1 MRKVIPIMLAMLLV
15 CSQGLAQKQPQ
26 AQSSSQK
33 KAKLEREI
41 AILDQQLKENA
52 SKTRSANTALKL
64 TRKKISTRKNLVKES
79 EAQISMLDRRI
90 REKDK
95 KIDSL
100 RQRYDLLSDNYEK
113 LVRTAYKNRDTRIWY
128 MYLLSSEGLT
138 QGLRRFGYLRTM
150 AGSLNAQAIEI
161 KDTRAKIEEEKASLQ
176 KLREEASVL
185 RSSRVGELKKLEA
198 DESHSAQLVAS
209 LNKDKARYQKELA
222 TKKKQVEALK
232 AEMSKMVKKSSSKP
246 KTAVD
251 EKLDKEF
258 ASNMGKLPWPAD
270 GPVVDS
276 FGKHYHPVYKNV
288 EMPFNNGVN
297 IALAKDTAVKAVFDG
312 TVSNVVVIPGYNKCV
327 LVQHGGYFTF
337 YCKLASVNVKAG
349 DKVKTGQVLGRVDT
363 IAGETQLHFELWEG
377 KNPQNPEFWL
387 K

>member
-1 MRKVIPIMLAMLLV
+1 MRRLALISIIAILAAG
-15 CSQGLAQKQPQ
+15 QGF

-52 SKTRSANTALKL
+52 SKAKSANTALKL
-64 TRKKISTRKNLVKES
+64 TRKKISSRKSLVAES
-79 EAQISMLDRRI
+79 DAQINTLNRRI
-90 REKDK
+90 RDK
-95 KIDSL
+95 NAKIDSL
-100 RQRYDLLSDNYEK
+100 QKRYELLSSNYDK

-128 MYLLSSEGLT
+128 MYLLSSEGLS
-138 QGLRRFGYLRTM
+138 QGLRRYGYLKSM
-150 AGSLNAQAIEI
+150 AGGLNSQALEI
-161 KDTRAKIEEEKASLQ
+161 KDTRARIEAEKASLE

-185 RSSRVGELKKLEA
+185 RSSRVIELKQLEK
-198 DESHSAQLVAS
+198 DESSSKQLVAS
-209 LNKDKARYQKELA
+209 LNKDKSRYQKELA
-222 TKKKQVEALK
+222 AKRKQMEALK
-232 AEMSKMVKKSSSKP
+232 AEMNKMVKKSSSKP

-258 ASNMGKLPWPAD
+258 AANMGKLPWPAD

-276 FGKHYHPVYKNV
+276 FGKHNHPVYKNV

-297 IALAKDTAVKAVFDG
+297 IALGKDTAVKAVFDG

-377 KNPQNPEFWL
+377 KQPQNPEYWL
-387 K
+387 R

>member
-1 MRKVIPIMLAMLLV
+1 MRKLAAFALAAILL
-15 CSQGLAQKQPQ
+15 CGQALAQNT
-26 AQSSSQK
+26 SQK

-64 TRKKISTRKNLVKES
+64 TRKKISARKGLVAES
-79 EAQISMLDRRI
+79 DAQISALNKQI
-90 REKDK
+90 REKDAN
-95 KIDSL
+95 IDSL
-100 RQRYDLLSDNYEK
+100 EARYTMLSGNYDK
-113 LVRTAYKNRDTRIWY
+113 LVRTAYKNRDSRIWY
-128 MYLLSSEGLT
+128 MYLLSSDGLT
-138 QGLRRFGYLRTM
+138 QGLRRYGYLKSM
-150 AGSLNAQAIEI
+150 AAGLNTQALEI
-161 KDTRAKIEEEKASLQ
+161 KDTRARLEEEKSGLE

-185 RSSRVGELKKLEA
+185 RDTRVVELKQLEKDENSSR
-198 DESHSAQLVAS
+198 QLVAS
-209 LNKDKARYQKELA
+209 LNKDKAKYQKELA
-222 TKKKQVEALK
+222 AKKKQVQALN
-232 AEMSKMVKKSSSKP
+232 AELNKMVKKSSSKP
-246 KTAVD
+246 KTEVD
-251 EKLDKEF
+251 AKLDKQF
-258 ASNMGKLPWPAD
+258 AANKGKLPWPAD

-288 EMPFNNGVN
+288 ELPFNNGMN
-297 IALAKDTAVKAVFDG
+297 IALSKDSAVKAVFDG
-312 TVSNVVVIPGYNKCV
+312 TVSNVVVIPGYNQCI

-377 KNPQNPEFWL
+377 KTPRNPELWL

>member
-1 MRKVIPIMLAMLLV
+1 MRKVTPIILAMLLV
-15 CSQGLAQKQPQ
+15 CGQGLAQKSGS
-26 AQSSSQK
+26 AQK
-33 KAKLEREI
+33 RAKLEREI

-52 SKTRSANTALKL
+52 GKVKSANTALKL
-64 TRKKISTRKNLVKES
+64 TRKKISSRKSLVKES

-90 REKDK
+90 REKDQ

-100 RQRYDLLSDNYEK
+100 EQRYNLLSSNYEK

-138 QGLRRFGYLRTM
+138 QGLRRFGYLKGM
-150 AGSLNAQAIEI
+150 AGSLNAQALEI
-161 KDTRAKIEEEKASLQ
+161 KDTRARLEEEKASLQ
-176 KLREEASVL
+176 KLREEAGVL
-185 RSSRVGELKKLEA
+185 RSTRLGELKKLEA
-198 DESHSAQLVAS
+198 DESHSQQLVAS
-209 LNKDKARYQKELA
+209 LNKDKNRYQKELA
-222 TKKKQVEALK
+222 AKRKQVEALK
-232 AEMSKMVKKSSSKP
+232 AEMNRMVKKSSSKP

-258 ASNMGKLPWPAD
+258 AANCGKLPWPAD

-288 EMPFNNGVN
+288 ELPFNNGMN
-297 IALAKDTAVKAVFDG
+297 IALAKDTAIKAVFDG
-312 TVSNVVVIPGYNKCV
+312 VVANVAMIPGYNQCV

-349 DKVKTGQVLGRVDT
+349 DKVKIGQVLGRVDT

>member
-1 MRKVIPIMLAMLLV
+1 MRKLSFILILVSLLA
-15 CSQGLAQKQPQ
+15 GPAF

-52 SKTRSANTALKL
+52 SKTKNANTALKL
-64 TRKKISTRKNLVKES
+64 TRKKISAGKNLVAES
-79 EAQISMLDRRI
+79 DAQISTIDKRI
-90 REKDK
+90 KDK
-95 KIDSL
+95 NSKIDSL
-100 RQRYDLLSDNYEK
+100 EARYALISDNYDK

-128 MYLLSSEGLT
+128 MYLLASQNIT
-138 QGLRRFGYLRTM
+138 QSLRRYGYLKNM
-150 AGSLNAQAIEI
+150 AVQLNAQAVEI
-161 KDTRAKIEEEKASLQ
+161 KDTRARIEEEKQSLE
-176 KLREEASVL
+176 KLREEASAL
-185 RSSRVGELKKLEA
+185 RNTRVTELKQLQK
-198 DESHSAQLVAS
+198 DEDNSKQLVAS
-209 LNKDKARYQKELA
+209 LNKDKAKYQKELA
-222 TKKKQVEALK
+222 AKKKQVQALN
-232 AEMSKMVKKSSSKP
+232 AELNKMVKKSSSKP
-246 KTAVD
+246 KTEVD
-251 EKLDKEF
+251 EKLDKQF
-258 ASNMGKLPWPAD
+258 AANMGKLPWPAD

-288 EMPFNNGVN
+288 ELPFNNGVN
-297 IALAKDTAVKAVFDG
+297 IALSKDSAVKAVFDG
-312 TVSNVVVIPGYNKCV
+312 TVSNVVVIPGYNQCI

-377 KNPQNPEFWL
+377 KTPRNPELWL

>member
-1 MRKVIPIMLAMLLV
+1 MRKLAAFALAATLL
-15 CSQGLAQKQPQ
+15 CGQALAQNT
-26 AQSSSQK
+26 SQK

-64 TRKKISTRKNLVKES
+64 TRKKISARKGLVAES
-79 EAQISMLDRRI
+79 DAQISALNKQI
-90 REKDK
+90 HEKDA

-100 RQRYDLLSDNYEK
+100 EARYTQLSGNYDK
-113 LVRTAYKNRDTRIWY
+113 LVRTAYKNRDSRIWY
-128 MYLLSSEGLT
+128 MYLLSSDGLT
-138 QGLRRFGYLRTM
+138 QGLRRYGYLKSM
-150 AGSLNAQAIEI
+150 AAGLNTQALEI
-161 KDTRAKIEEEKASLQ
+161 KDTRARLEEEKSGLE

-185 RSSRVGELKKLEA
+185 RDTRVVELKQLEKDENSSR
-198 DESHSAQLVAS
+198 QLVAS
-209 LNKDKARYQKELA
+209 LNKDKAKYQKELA
-222 TKKKQVEALK
+222 AKKKQVQALN
-232 AEMSKMVKKSSSKP
+232 AELNKMVKKSSSKP
-246 KTAVD
+246 KTEVD
-251 EKLDKEF
+251 AKLDKQF
-258 ASNMGKLPWPAD
+258 AANKGKLPWPAD

-288 EMPFNNGVN
+288 ELPFNNGMN
-297 IALAKDTAVKAVFDG
+297 IALSKDSAVKAVFDG
-312 TVSNVVVIPGYNKCV
+312 TVSNVVVIPGYNQCI

-377 KNPQNPEFWL
+377 KTPRNPELWL

>member
-1 MRKVIPIMLAMLLV
+1 MRRFAAFALVAILL
-15 CSQGLAQKQPQ
+15 CTQ
-26 AQSSSQK
+26 AAGQNSSQK

-52 SKTRSANTALKL
+52 SKVKSANTALKL
-64 TRKKISTRKNLVKES
+64 TRKKISARKGLLAES
-79 EAQISMLDRRI
+79 DAQISTLDKRI
-90 REKDK
+90 NEKSG

-100 RQRYDLLSDNYEK
+100 EARYALLSGNYDK
-113 LVRTAYKNRDTRIWY
+113 LVRTAYKNRDSRIWY
-128 MYLLSSEGLT
+128 MYLLSSDGLT
-138 QGLRRFGYLRTM
+138 QGLRRYGYLKSM
-150 AGSLNAQAIEI
+150 AASLNAQALEI
-161 KDTRAKIEEEKASLQ
+161 KDTRARLEEEKAGLV

-185 RSSRVGELKKLEA
+185 RNTRVVELKQLEK
-198 DESHSAQLVAS
+198 DENTSRQLVAS
-209 LNKDKARYQKELA
+209 LGKDKARYQKELA
-222 TKKKQVEALK
+222 AKKRQVQALN
-232 AEMSKMVKKSSSKP
+232 AELNKMVKKSGGKP
-246 KTAVD
+246 KTEVD
-251 EKLDKEF
+251 AKLDKEF
-258 ASNMGKLPWPAD
+258 AANRGKLPWPAD

-288 EMPFNNGVN
+288 ELPFNNGVN
-297 IALAKDTAVKAVFDG
+297 IALGKDSAVKAVFDG
-312 TVSNVVVIPGYNKCV
+312 TVSNVVVIPGYNQCI

-377 KNPQNPEFWL
+377 KTPRNPELWL

>member
-1 MRKVIPIMLAMLLV
+1 MRKLAALALAAILL
-15 CSQGLAQKQPQ
+15 CGQAPAQNT
-26 AQSSSQK
+26 SQK

-64 TRKKISTRKNLVKES
+64 TRKKISTRKGLVAES
-79 EAQISMLDRRI
+79 DAQISTLDKRI
-90 REKDK
+90 KEKND

-100 RQRYDLLSDNYEK
+100 EARYTLLSGNYDK
-113 LVRTAYKNRDTRIWY
+113 LVRTAYKNRDSRIWY
-128 MYLLSSEGLT
+128 MYLLSSDGLT
-138 QGLRRFGYLRTM
+138 QGLRRYGYLKSM
-150 AGSLNAQAIEI
+150 ASGLNAQALEI
-161 KDTRAKIEEEKASLQ
+161 KDTQARLEEEKASLE
-176 KLREEASVL
+176 KLREEASMLRNTRVL
-185 RSSRVGELKKLEA
+185 ELKQLEKDENSSR
-198 DESHSAQLVAS
+198 QLVAS
-209 LNKDKARYQKELA
+209 LNKDKAKYQKELA
-222 TKKKQVEALK
+222 AKKKQVQALN
-232 AEMSKMVKKSSSKP
+232 AELNKMVKKSSSKP
-246 KTAVD
+246 KTEVD
-251 EKLDKEF
+251 AKLDKEF
-258 ASNMGKLPWPAD
+258 AANKGRLPWPAD

-288 EMPFNNGVN
+288 ELPFNNGVN
-297 IALAKDTAVKAVFDG
+297 IALGKDSAVKAVFDG
-312 TVSNVVVIPGYNKCV
+312 TVSNVVVIPGYNQCI

-377 KNPQNPEFWL
+377 KTPRNPELWL

>member
-1 MRKVIPIMLAMLLV
+1 MLAMLLI
-15 CSQGLAQKQPQ
+15 CSQGLAQKQSQ

-33 KAKLEREI
+33 QAKLEREI

-52 SKTRSANTALKL
+52 GKVRSANTALKL
-64 TRKKISTRKNLVKES
+64 TRKKISTRKSLVKES

-90 REKDK
+90 HEKDR

-100 RQRYDLLSDNYEK
+100 QRRYELISSNYEK

-176 KLREEASVL
+176 KLREEAGVL
-185 RSSRVGELKKLEA
+185 RSTRLGELKKLQA
-198 DESHSAQLVAS
+198 DETQSAQLVAS

-222 TKKKQVEALK
+222 TKKKQVQALK
-232 AEMSKMVKKSSSKP
+232 AEMNKMVKKSSSKP

-297 IALAKDTAVKAVFDG
+297 IALSKDTAVKAVFEG
-312 TVSNVVVIPGYNKCV
+312 TVSNVVVIPGYNQCV

>member
-1 MRKVIPIMLAMLLV
+1 MRKLAVILMAMALV
-15 CSQGLAQKQPQ
+15 CTQGLAQKQTSTQ
-26 AQSSSQK
+26 ASNQK
-33 KAKLEREI
+33 RAKLEREI

-52 SKTRSANTALKL
+52 GKVRSANTALKL
-64 TRKKISTRKNLVKES
+64 TRKKISSRKSLVKES

-90 REKDK
+90 REKDR

-100 RQRYDLLSDNYEK
+100 QQRYQLLSSNYEK
-113 LVRTAYKNRDTRIWY
+113 LVCTAYKNRDTRIWY

-138 QGLRRFGYLRTM
+138 QGLRRFGYLKSM
-150 AGSLNAQAIEI
+150 AGGLNAQALEI
-161 KDTRAKIEEEKASLQ
+161 KDTRARLEEEKASLQ
-176 KLREEASVL
+176 KLREEAGVL
-185 RSSRVGELKKLEA
+185 RSARLGELKKLEA
-198 DESHSAQLVAS
+198 DENHSQQLVAS

-222 TKKKQVEALK
+222 AKKKQVEALK
-232 AEMSKMVKKSSSKP
+232 AQMSKMVKKSSSKP

-297 IALAKDTAVKAVFDG
+297 IALAKDTAVKSVFEG
-312 TVSNVVVIPGYNKCV
+312 TVSNVVVIPGYNQCV

-349 DKVKTGQVLGRVDT
+349 DKVKTGQVLGRVDS

>member
-1 MRKVIPIMLAMLLV
+1 MRRFAAFALAAILL
-15 CSQGLAQKQPQ
+15 CTQ
-26 AQSSSQK
+26 AAGQNSSQK

-52 SKTRSANTALKL
+52 SKVKSANTALKL
-64 TRKKISTRKNLVKES
+64 TRKKISARKGLLAES
-79 EAQISMLDRRI
+79 DAQISTLDKRI
-90 REKDK
+90 NEKSG

-100 RQRYDLLSDNYEK
+100 EARYALLSGNYDK
-113 LVRTAYKNRDTRIWY
+113 LVRTAYKNRDARIWY
-128 MYLLSSEGLT
+128 MYLLSSDGLT
-138 QGLRRFGYLRTM
+138 QGLRRYGYLKSM
-150 AGSLNAQAIEI
+150 AASLNAQALEI
-161 KDTRAKIEEEKASLQ
+161 KDTRARLEEEKAGLV

-185 RSSRVGELKKLEA
+185 RNTRVVELKQLEKDENSSR
-198 DESHSAQLVAS
+198 QLVAS
-209 LNKDKARYQKELA
+209 LGKDKARYQKELA
-222 TKKKQVEALK
+222 AKKRQVQALN
-232 AEMSKMVKKSSSKP
+232 AELNKMVKKSGGKP
-246 KTAVD
+246 KTEVD
-251 EKLDKEF
+251 AKLDKEF
-258 ASNMGKLPWPAD
+258 AANRGKLPWPAD

-288 EMPFNNGVN
+288 ELPFNNGVN
-297 IALAKDTAVKAVFDG
+297 IALGKDSAVKAVFDG
-312 TVSNVVVIPGYNKCV
+312 TVSNVVVIPGYNQCI

-377 KNPQNPEFWL
+377 KTPRNPELWL

>member
-1 MRKVIPIMLAMLLV
+1 MRKAISIMLAMLLI
-15 CSQGLAQKQPQ
+15 CSQGLAQKQSQ

-33 KAKLEREI
+33 QAKLEREI

-52 SKTRSANTALKL
+52 GKVRSANTALKL
-64 TRKKISTRKNLVKES
+64 TRKKISTRKSLVKES

-90 REKDK
+90 REKDH

-100 RQRYDLLSDNYEK
+100 QRRYEHISSNYEK

-176 KLREEASVL
+176 KLREEAGVL
-185 RSSRVGELKKLEA
+185 RSARLGELKKLQV
-198 DESHSAQLVAS
+198 DETQSAQLVAS

-222 TKKKQVEALK
+222 AKKKQVQALK
-232 AEMSKMVKKSSSKP
+232 AEMNKMVKKSSSKP

-297 IALAKDTAVKAVFDG
+297 IALSKDTAVKAVFDG
-312 TVSNVVVIPGYNKCV
+312 TVSNVVVIPGYNQCV

>member
-1 MRKVIPIMLAMLLV
+1 MRRFAAFALAAILL
-15 CSQGLAQKQPQ
+15 CTQ
-26 AQSSSQK
+26 AAGQNSSQK

-52 SKTRSANTALKL
+52 SKVKSANTALKL
-64 TRKKISTRKNLVKES
+64 TRKKISARKGLLAES
-79 EAQISMLDRRI
+79 DAQISTLDKRI
-90 REKDK
+90 NEKSG

-100 RQRYDLLSDNYEK
+100 EARYALLSGNYDK
-113 LVRTAYKNRDTRIWY
+113 LVRTAYKNRDSRIWY
-128 MYLLSSEGLT
+128 MYLLSSDGLT
-138 QGLRRFGYLRTM
+138 QGLRRYGYLKSM
-150 AGSLNAQAIEI
+150 AASLNAQALEI
-161 KDTRAKIEEEKASLQ
+161 KDTRARLEEEKAGLV

-185 RSSRVGELKKLEA
+185 RNTRVGELKQLEK
-198 DESHSAQLVAS
+198 DENSSRQLVAS
-209 LNKDKARYQKELA
+209 LGKDKARYQKELA
-222 TKKKQVEALK
+222 AKKRQVQALN
-232 AEMSKMVKKSSSKP
+232 AELNKMVKKSGGKP
-246 KTAVD
+246 KTEVD
-251 EKLDKEF
+251 AKLDKEF
-258 ASNMGKLPWPAD
+258 AANRGKLPWPAD

-288 EMPFNNGVN
+288 ELPFNNGVN
-297 IALAKDTAVKAVFDG
+297 IALGKDSAVKAVFDG
-312 TVSNVVVIPGYNKCV
+312 TVSNVVVIPGYNQCI

-377 KNPQNPEFWL
+377 KTPRNPELWL

>member
-1 MRKVIPIMLAMLLV
+1 MRKLAAFALAAILL
-15 CSQGLAQKQPQ
+15 CGQALAQNT
-26 AQSSSQK
+26 SQK

-64 TRKKISTRKNLVKES
+64 TRKKISARKGLVAES
-79 EAQISMLDRRI
+79 DAQISALNKQI
-90 REKDK
+90 HEKDA

-100 RQRYDLLSDNYEK
+100 EARYTQLSGNYDK
-113 LVRTAYKNRDTRIWY
+113 LVRTAYKKRDSRIWY
-128 MYLLSSEGLT
+128 MYLLSSDGLT
-138 QGLRRFGYLRTM
+138 QGLRRYGYLKSM
-150 AGSLNAQAIEI
+150 AAGLNTQALEI
-161 KDTRAKIEEEKASLQ
+161 KDTRARLEEEKSGLE

-185 RSSRVGELKKLEA
+185 RDTRVVELKQLEKDENSSR
-198 DESHSAQLVAS
+198 QLVAS
-209 LNKDKARYQKELA
+209 LNKDKAKYQKELA
-222 TKKKQVEALK
+222 AKKKQVQALNT
-232 AEMSKMVKKSSSKP
+232 ELNKMVKKSSSKP
-246 KTAVD
+246 KTEVD
-251 EKLDKEF
+251 AKLDKQF
-258 ASNMGKLPWPAD
+258 AANKGKLPWPAD

-288 EMPFNNGVN
+288 ELPFNNGMN
-297 IALAKDTAVKAVFDG
+297 IALSKDSAVKAVFDG
-312 TVSNVVVIPGYNKCV
+312 TVSNVVVIPGYNQCI

-377 KNPQNPEFWL
+377 KTPRNPELWL

>member
-1 MRKVIPIMLAMLLV
+1 MRRFAAFALAAILL
-15 CSQGLAQKQPQ
+15 CTQ
-26 AQSSSQK
+26 AAGQNSSQK

-52 SKTRSANTALKL
+52 SKVKSANTALKL
-64 TRKKISTRKNLVKES
+64 TRKKISARKGLLAES
-79 EAQISMLDRRI
+79 DAQISTFDKRI
-90 REKDK
+90 NEKSG

-100 RQRYDLLSDNYEK
+100 EARYALLSGNYDK
-113 LVRTAYKNRDTRIWY
+113 LVRTAYKNRDSRIWY
-128 MYLLSSEGLT
+128 MYLLSSDGLT
-138 QGLRRFGYLRTM
+138 QGLRRYGYLKSM
-150 AGSLNAQAIEI
+150 AASLNAQALEI
-161 KDTRAKIEEEKASLQ
+161 KDTRARLEEEKAGLV

-185 RSSRVGELKKLEA
+185 RNTRVVELKQLEKDENSSR
-198 DESHSAQLVAS
+198 QLVAS
-209 LNKDKARYQKELA
+209 LGKDKARYQKELA
-222 TKKKQVEALK
+222 AKKRQVQALN
-232 AEMSKMVKKSSSKP
+232 AELNKMVKKSGGKP
-246 KTAVD
+246 KTEVD
-251 EKLDKEF
+251 AKLDKEF
-258 ASNMGKLPWPAD
+258 AANRGKLPWPAD

-288 EMPFNNGVN
+288 ELPFNNGVN
-297 IALAKDTAVKAVFDG
+297 IALGKDSAVKAVFDG
-312 TVSNVVVIPGYNKCV
+312 TVSNVVVIPGYNQCI

-377 KNPQNPEFWL
+377 KTPRNPELWL

>member
-1 MRKVIPIMLAMLLV
+1 MRRFAAFALAAILL
-15 CSQGLAQKQPQ
+15 CTQ
-26 AQSSSQK
+26 AAGQNSSQK

-52 SKTRSANTALKL
+52 SKVKSANTALKL
-64 TRKKISTRKNLVKES
+64 TRKKISARKGLLAES
-79 EAQISMLDRRI
+79 DAQISTLDKRI
-90 REKDK
+90 NEKSG

-100 RQRYDLLSDNYEK
+100 EARYALLSGNYDK
-113 LVRTAYKNRDTRIWY
+113 LVRTAYKNRDSRIWY
-128 MYLLSSEGLT
+128 MYLLSSDGLT
-138 QGLRRFGYLRTM
+138 QGLRRYGYLKSM
-150 AGSLNAQAIEI
+150 AASLNAQALEI
-161 KDTRAKIEEEKASLQ
+161 KDTRARLEEEKAGLV

-185 RSSRVGELKKLEA
+185 RNTRVVELKQLEKDENSSR
-198 DESHSAQLVAS
+198 QLVAS
-209 LNKDKARYQKELA
+209 LGKDKARYQKELA
-222 TKKKQVEALK
+222 VKKRQVQALN
-232 AEMSKMVKKSSSKP
+232 AELNKMVKKSGGKP
-246 KTAVD
+246 KTEVD
-251 EKLDKEF
+251 AKLDKEF
-258 ASNMGKLPWPAD
+258 AANRGKLPWPAD

-288 EMPFNNGVN
+288 ELPFNNGVN
-297 IALAKDTAVKAVFDG
+297 IALGKDSAVKAVFDG
-312 TVSNVVVIPGYNKCV
+312 TVSNVVVIPGYNQCI

-377 KNPQNPEFWL
+377 KTPRNPELWL

>member
-1 MRKVIPIMLAMLLV
+1 MRKAALIMLAMALV
-15 CSQGLAQKQPQ
+15 CTQGLAQKSASQ
-26 AQSSSQK
+26 AGNQK

-52 SKTRSANTALKL
+52 GKVRSANTALKL
-64 TRKKISTRKNLVKES
+64 TRKKISSRKSLVKES
-79 EAQISMLDRRI
+79 EAQIAVLDRRI
-90 REKDK
+90 REKDH

-100 RQRYDLLSDNYEK
+100 EQRYDLLSSNYEK

-138 QGLRRFGYLRTM
+138 QGLRRFGYLKSM
-150 AGSLNAQAIEI
+150 AGGLNAQALEI
-161 KDTRAKIEEEKASLQ
+161 KDTRARLEEEKTSLQ

-185 RSSRVGELKKLEA
+185 RSARVGELKKLEA
-198 DESHSAQLVAS
+198 DESHSQQLVAS

-222 TKKKQVEALK
+222 AKKKQVEALK
-232 AEMSKMVKKSSSKP
+232 AEMNKMVKKSASKP

-258 ASNMGKLPWPAD
+258 AANMGKLPWPAD

-297 IALAKDTAVKAVFDG
+297 IALSKDTAVKAVFDG
-312 TVSNVVVIPGYNKCV
+312 TVSNVVVIPGYNQCV

-349 DKVKTGQVLGRVDT
+349 DKIKTGQVLGRVDT

-377 KNPQNPEFWL
+377 KSPQNPEIWL

>member
-1 MRKVIPIMLAMLLV
+1 MRKAISIMLAMLLI
-15 CSQGLAQKQPQ
+15 CSQGLAQKQSQ

-33 KAKLEREI
+33 QAKLEREI

-52 SKTRSANTALKL
+52 GKVRSANTALKL
-64 TRKKISTRKNLVKES
+64 TRKKISTRKSLVKES

-90 REKDK
+90 HEKDR

-100 RQRYDLLSDNYEK
+100 QRRYELISSNYEK

-176 KLREEASVL
+176 KLREEAGVL
-185 RSSRVGELKKLEA
+185 RSTRLGELKKLQA
-198 DESHSAQLVAS
+198 DETQSAQLVAS

-222 TKKKQVEALK
+222 AKKKQVQALK
-232 AEMSKMVKKSSSKP
+232 AEMNKMVKKSSSKP

-276 FGKHYHPVYKNV
+276 FGKHFHPVYKNV

-297 IALAKDTAVKAVFDG
+297 IALSKDTAVKAVFDG
-312 TVSNVVVIPGYNKCV
+312 TVSNVVVIPGYNQCV

>member
-1 MRKVIPIMLAMLLV
+1 MRKAALIMLAMALV
-15 CSQGLAQKQPQ
+15 CTQGLAQKSASQ
-26 AQSSSQK
+26 AGNQK

-52 SKTRSANTALKL
+52 GKVRSANTALKL
-64 TRKKISTRKNLVKES
+64 TRKKISSRKSLVKES
-79 EAQISMLDRRI
+79 EAQIAVLDRRI
-90 REKDK
+90 REKDH

-100 RQRYDLLSDNYEK
+100 EQRYDLLSSNYEK

-138 QGLRRFGYLRTM
+138 QGLRRFGYLKSM
-150 AGSLNAQAIEI
+150 AGGLNAQALEI
-161 KDTRAKIEEEKASLQ
+161 KDTRARLEEEKASLQ

-185 RSSRVGELKKLEA
+185 RSARVGELKKLEA
-198 DESHSAQLVAS
+198 DESHSQQLVAS

-222 TKKKQVEALK
+222 AKKKQVEALK
-232 AEMSKMVKKSSSKP
+232 AEMNKMVKKSASKP

-297 IALAKDTAVKAVFDG
+297 IALSKDTAVKAVFDG
-312 TVSNVVVIPGYNKCV
+312 TVSNVVVIPGYNQCV

-349 DKVKTGQVLGRVDT
+349 DKVKIGQVLGRVDT

-377 KNPQNPEFWL
+377 KSPQNPEIWL

>member
-1 MRKVIPIMLAMLLV
+1 MRKLAALALAAILL
-15 CSQGLAQKQPQ
+15 CGQALAQNT
-26 AQSSSQK
+26 SQK

-64 TRKKISTRKNLVKES
+64 TRKKISARKGLVAES
-79 EAQISMLDRRI
+79 DAQISALNKQI
-90 REKDK
+90 HEKDA

-100 RQRYDLLSDNYEK
+100 EARYTQLSGNYDK
-113 LVRTAYKNRDTRIWY
+113 LVRTAYKNRDSRIWY
-128 MYLLSSEGLT
+128 MYLLSSDGLT
-138 QGLRRFGYLRTM
+138 QGLRRYGYLKSM
-150 AGSLNAQAIEI
+150 AAGLNTQALEI
-161 KDTRAKIEEEKASLQ
+161 KDTRARLEEEKSGLE

-185 RSSRVGELKKLEA
+185 RDTRVVELKQLEKDENSSR
-198 DESHSAQLVAS
+198 QLVAS
-209 LNKDKARYQKELA
+209 LNKDKAKYQKELA
-222 TKKKQVEALK
+222 AKKKQVQALN
-232 AEMSKMVKKSSSKP
+232 AELNKMVKKSSSKP
-246 KTAVD
+246 KTEVD
-251 EKLDKEF
+251 AKLDKQF
-258 ASNMGKLPWPAD
+258 AANKGKLPWPAD

-288 EMPFNNGVN
+288 ELPFNNGMN
-297 IALAKDTAVKAVFDG
+297 IALSKDSAVKAVFDG
-312 TVSNVVVIPGYNKCV
+312 TVSNVVVIPGYNQCI

-377 KNPQNPEFWL
+377 KTPRNPELWL

>member
-1 MRKVIPIMLAMLLV
+1 MRRFAALALAALLL
-15 CSQGLAQKQPQ
+15 CIQASAQN
-26 AQSSSQK
+26 SSQK

-52 SKTRSANTALKL
+52 SKVRSANTALKL
-64 TRKKISTRKNLVKES
+64 TRKKISARKGLLAES
-79 EAQISMLDRRI
+79 DAQISTLDKRI
-90 REKDK
+90 QEKNSR
-95 KIDSL
+95 IDSL
-100 RQRYDLLSDNYEK
+100 EARYTLLSENYNK

-128 MYLLSSEGLT
+128 MYLLSSDGLS
-138 QGLRRFGYLRTM
+138 QGLRRYGYLKSM
-150 AGSLNAQAIEI
+150 AAGLNAQALEI
-161 KDTRAKIEEEKASLQ
+161 KDTRARLEEEKAGLL

-185 RSSRVGELKKLEA
+185 RNTRAVELKQLEK
-198 DESHSAQLVAS
+198 DESNSKQLVAS
-209 LNKDKARYQKELA
+209 LGKDKARYQKELA
-222 TKKKQVEALK
+222 AKKKQVQALN
-232 AEMSKMVKKSSSKP
+232 AELNKMVKKSSGKP
-246 KTAVD
+246 KTEVD
-251 EKLDKEF
+251 AKLDKEF
-258 ASNMGKLPWPAD
+258 AANKGKLPWPAD

-288 EMPFNNGVN
+288 ELPFNNGVN
-297 IALAKDTAVKAVFDG
+297 IALGKDSAVKAVFDG
-312 TVSNVVVIPGYNKCV
+312 TVSNVVVIPGYNQCI

-377 KNPQNPEFWL
+377 KTPRNPELWL

>member
-1 MRKVIPIMLAMLLV
+1 MRKLAAFALAATLL
-15 CSQGLAQKQPQ
+15 CGQALAQNT
-26 AQSSSQK
+26 SQK

-64 TRKKISTRKNLVKES
+64 TRKKISARKGLVAES
-79 EAQISMLDRRI
+79 DAQISARNKQI
-90 REKDK
+90 HEKDA

-100 RQRYDLLSDNYEK
+100 EARYTQLSGNYDK
-113 LVRTAYKNRDTRIWY
+113 LVRTAYKNRDSRIWY
-128 MYLLSSEGLT
+128 MYLLSSDGLT
-138 QGLRRFGYLRTM
+138 QGLRRYGYLKSM
-150 AGSLNAQAIEI
+150 AAGLNTQALEI
-161 KDTRAKIEEEKASLQ
+161 KDTRARLEEEKSGLE

-185 RSSRVGELKKLEA
+185 RDTRVVELKQLEKDENSSR
-198 DESHSAQLVAS
+198 QLVAS
-209 LNKDKARYQKELA
+209 LNKDKAKYQKELA
-222 TKKKQVEALK
+222 AKKKQVQALN
-232 AEMSKMVKKSSSKP
+232 AELNKMVKKSSSKP
-246 KTAVD
+246 KTEVD
-251 EKLDKEF
+251 AKLDKQF
-258 ASNMGKLPWPAD
+258 AANKGKLPWPAD

-288 EMPFNNGVN
+288 ELPFNNGMN
-297 IALAKDTAVKAVFDG
+297 IALSKDSAVKAVFDG
-312 TVSNVVVIPGYNKCV
+312 TVSNVVVIPGYNQCI

-377 KNPQNPEFWL
+377 KTPRNPELWL

>member
-1 MRKVIPIMLAMLLV
+1 MRRFAAFALAAILL
-15 CSQGLAQKQPQ
+15 CTQ
-26 AQSSSQK
+26 AAGQNSSQK

-52 SKTRSANTALKL
+52 SKVKSANTALKL
-64 TRKKISTRKNLVKES
+64 TRKKISARKGLLAES
-79 EAQISMLDRRI
+79 DAQISTLDKRI
-90 REKDK
+90 NEKSE

-100 RQRYDLLSDNYEK
+100 EARYTLLSGNYDK
-113 LVRTAYKNRDTRIWY
+113 LVRTAYKNRDSRIWY
-128 MYLLSSEGLT
+128 MYLLSSDGLT
-138 QGLRRFGYLRTM
+138 QGLRRYGYLKSM
-150 AGSLNAQAIEI
+150 AAGLNAQALEI
-161 KDTRAKIEEEKASLQ
+161 KDTRARLEEEKAGLV

-185 RSSRVGELKKLEA
+185 RNTRVVELKQLEKDENSSR
-198 DESHSAQLVAS
+198 QLVAS
-209 LNKDKARYQKELA
+209 LGKDKARYQKELA
-222 TKKKQVEALK
+222 AKKRQVQALN
-232 AEMSKMVKKSSSKP
+232 AELNKMVKKSSGKP
-246 KTAVD
+246 KTEVD
-251 EKLDKEF
+251 AKLDKEF
-258 ASNMGKLPWPAD
+258 AANRGKLPWPAD

-288 EMPFNNGVN
+288 ELPFNNGVN
-297 IALAKDTAVKAVFDG
+297 IALGKDSAVKAVFDG
-312 TVSNVVVIPGYNKCV
+312 TVSNVVVIPGYNQCI

-377 KNPQNPEFWL
+377 KTPRNPELWL

>member
-1 MRKVIPIMLAMLLV
+1 MRRFAAFVLTAILL
-15 CSQGLAQKQPQ
+15 CTQ
-26 AQSSSQK
+26 AAGQNSSQK

-52 SKTRSANTALKL
+52 SKVKSANTALKL
-64 TRKKISTRKNLVKES
+64 TRKKISARKGLLAES
-79 EAQISMLDRRI
+79 DAQISTLDKRI
-90 REKDK
+90 NEKSG

-100 RQRYDLLSDNYEK
+100 EARYTLLSGNYDK
-113 LVRTAYKNRDTRIWY
+113 LVRTAYKNRDSRIWY
-128 MYLLSSEGLT
+128 MYLLSSDGLT
-138 QGLRRFGYLRTM
+138 QGLRRYGYLKSM
-150 AGSLNAQAIEI
+150 AASLNAQALEI
-161 KDTRAKIEEEKASLQ
+161 KDTRARLEEEKAGLV

-185 RSSRVGELKKLEA
+185 RNTRVVELKQLEKDENSSR
-198 DESHSAQLVAS
+198 QLVAS
-209 LNKDKARYQKELA
+209 LGKDKARYQKELA
-222 TKKKQVEALK
+222 AKKRQVQALN
-232 AEMSKMVKKSSSKP
+232 AELGKMVKKSGGKP
-246 KTAVD
+246 KTEVD
-251 EKLDKEF
+251 AKLDKEF
-258 ASNMGKLPWPAD
+258 AANKGKLPWPAD

-288 EMPFNNGVN
+288 ELPFNNGVN
-297 IALAKDTAVKAVFDG
+297 IALGKDSAVKAVFDG
-312 TVSNVVVIPGYNKCV
+312 TVSNVVVIPGYNQCI

-377 KNPQNPEFWL
+377 KTPRNPELWL

>member
-1 MRKVIPIMLAMLLV
+1 MRRFAAFALVAILL
-15 CSQGLAQKQPQ
+15 CTQ
-26 AQSSSQK
+26 AAGQNSSQK

-52 SKTRSANTALKL
+52 SKVKSANTALKL
-64 TRKKISTRKNLVKES
+64 TRKKISARKGLLAES
-79 EAQISMLDRRI
+79 DAQISTLDKRI
-90 REKDK
+90 NEKSG

-100 RQRYDLLSDNYEK
+100 EARYALLSGNYDK
-113 LVRTAYKNRDTRIWY
+113 LVRTAYKNRDSRIWY
-128 MYLLSSEGLT
+128 MYLLSSDGLT
-138 QGLRRFGYLRTM
+138 QGLRRYGYLKSM
-150 AGSLNAQAIEI
+150 AASLNAQALEI
-161 KDTRAKIEEEKASLQ
+161 KDTRARLEEEKAGLV

-185 RSSRVGELKKLEA
+185 RNTRVVELKQLEK
-198 DESHSAQLVAS
+198 DENTSRQLVAS
-209 LNKDKARYQKELA
+209 LGKDKARYQKELA
-222 TKKKQVEALK
+222 AKKRQVQALN
-232 AEMSKMVKKSSSKP
+232 AELGKMVKKSGGKP
-246 KTAVD
+246 KTEVD
-251 EKLDKEF
+251 AKLDKEF
-258 ASNMGKLPWPAD
+258 AANRGKLPWPAD

-288 EMPFNNGVN
+288 ELPFNNGVN
-297 IALAKDTAVKAVFDG
+297 IALGKDSAVKAVFDG
-312 TVSNVVVIPGYNKCV
+312 TVSNVVVIPGYNQCI

-377 KNPQNPEFWL
+377 KTPRNPELWL